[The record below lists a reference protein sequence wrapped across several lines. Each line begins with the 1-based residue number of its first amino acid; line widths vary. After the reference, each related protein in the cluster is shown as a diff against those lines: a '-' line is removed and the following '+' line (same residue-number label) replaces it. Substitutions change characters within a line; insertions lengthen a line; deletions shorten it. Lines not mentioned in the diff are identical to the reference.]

1 MNNPRRPGR
10 LAPSILAADFSRLG
24 DQLAEIEHTG
34 LVDRIHVD
42 VMDGA
47 FVPSISFGGP
57 IAAAVQRSTT
67 LPMDVHLM
75 VVDPSRFFG
84 EFAEHGARWI
94 SIHVEACP
102 HLHRDI
108 DAIRRLGVR
117 PGVAINPGTS
127 LAALDAIL
135 PDVDV
140 VLVMTVDPGWGGQP
154 FIPASLNRIAALR
167 HTLESRGLDHVEIEV
182 DGGIKIENLAIAR
195 DAGADVFV
203 VGSGVFSHHD
213 GISKAIAELAS
224 QTGQSGRL
232 QESQ

>member
-1 MNNPRRPGR
+1 MSIQRRPGR

-24 DQLAEIEHTG
+24 DQLAEIEQTG

-57 IAAAVQRSTT
+57 IAAAVRRSTT
-67 LPMDVHLM
+67 TPMDVHLM
-75 VVDPSRFFG
+75 VVDPSRFFQ

-127 LAALDAIL
+127 LTALDAIL

-140 VLVMTVDPGWGGQP
+140 VLLMTVDPGWGGQP
-154 FIPASLNRIAALR
+154 FIPGSVGRIAALR
-167 HTLESRGLDHVEIEV
+167 ETLESRGLGHVEIEV
-182 DGGIKIENLAIAR
+182 DGGIKVENLPGAR

-203 VGSGVFSHHD
+203 VGSGVFSHPA
-213 GISKAIAELAS
+213 GISAAIS
-224 QTGQSGRL
+224 QLVGLTGQSGRL
-232 QESQ
+232 DR